1 MNQVDSIQFKDGT
14 VVVVQD
20 EFKEEREDQIFE
32 ECSGALES

>member
-20 EFKEEREDQIFE
+20 EFEEEREDQIFE
-32 ECSGALES
+32 

>member
-32 ECSGALES
+32 ECSRVLES